1 MSFSGHYYS
10 GRDTRR
16 EIVDVSVTPEGLTL
30 RRVDG
35 PASFW
40 PYAEIRLPMKPGPG
54 GPVHFE
60 RGAPLPET
68 LVFLDGRILDR
79 IHEIAPRESA
89 RFPRPAGSRQVLGL
103 AFAGLAAFV
112 GLLLLA
118 YFQGIPRLADRVA
131 ARIPVA
137 WEEKL
142 GQAVF
147 ASMAPEA
154 SRCTDPELTATL
166 ERLVARLQAADPTRP
181 YTLRIAVVDTAA
193 VNAFAAPGGYIVV
206 YAGLLE
212 RMDGPDEVA
221 GVLAHEIQHV
231 WLRHSTRSLLRR
243 ASAWLLLSLVTGDG
257 GALSGILQSADN
269 LATLAYSRGDEE
281 TADREGLRLMRAA
294 RLDPAAMIGA
304 YRKLKEVLPET
315 PGVVSYLSTHP
326 ETAVRIGK
334 LEAMAVGADAPPTPF
349 PLNRP
354 WSELRLGCRAGR

>member
-1 MSFSGHYYS
+1 MSLSGHYYS
-10 GRDTRR
+10 HRDSRR
-16 EIVDVSVTPEGLTL
+16 ETVEVSVTPEGLAL
-30 RRVDG
+30 RHADG
-35 PASFW
+35 PAGFW

-60 RGAPLPET
+60 RGAPWPET

-79 IHEIAPRESA
+79 IHALAPQEAA
-89 RFPRPAGSRQVLGL
+89 RFPRPAGSGRLLGL
-103 AFAGLAAFV
+103 VFAGLAAFAA
-112 GLLLLA
+112 LLLLA

-137 WEEKL
+137 WEETL

-147 ASMAPEA
+147 ASLAPEA

-181 YTLRIAVVDTAA
+181 YTLRVAVVDTAV
-193 VNAFAAPGGYIVV
+193 VNAFAAPGGYLVV

-212 RMDGPDEVA
+212 RMDGPDELA

-231 WLRHSTRSLLRR
+231 WLRHSTRGLLRR
-243 ASAWLLLSLVTGDG
+243 ASAWLLLSLIAGDG
-257 GALSGILQSADN
+257 GALAGILHSADK
-269 LATLAYSRGDEE
+269 LAALAYSRDDEE
-281 TADREGLRLMRAA
+281 AADREGMRLMRAA
-294 RLDPAAMIGA
+294 RLDPAGMIGA

-326 ETAVRIGK
+326 GTAVRIEK
-334 LEAMAVGADAPPTPF
+334 LEAMALGADGPATPF

-354 WSELRLGCRAGR
+354 WSELRRGCRAGH